1 MSMVNEWSIPG
12 AEGQPILG
20 NTHRPAAG
28 PQGVV
33 LIAHGFKGYKD
44 YGMFPRIA
52 ETLAAE
58 GFIAHRFNFSHSG
71 MTNEIATFAR
81 PDLFEQDTWNKQVFD
96 CRAVI
101 DALAAGTLQGKG
113 LAYAIF
119 GHSRGGA
126 TALLT
131 AGRYADDATFVG
143 PCGIACASAPSTL
156 SNLSP
161 AQHTQLLTEGFLETP
176 SARTGQTLRMSRAF
190 LTEQLAHPAAHDL
203 IALARRITCPVLLL
217 HGTEDPTVP
226 AACSRQLAAAIGA
239 TATVKL
245 IAGGNHVFNTPNPLP
260 ADAESSTQLKELITA
275 LTEFAGSVC

>member
-1 MSMVNEWSIPG
+1 MSMSSQWSIPG

-20 NTHRPAAG
+20 DTNVPAAG
-28 PQGVV
+28 PRGVV

-71 MTNEIATFAR
+71 MTNEISTFAR
-81 PDLFEQDTWNKQVFD
+81 PDLFERDTWNKQVLD

-101 DALAAGTLQGKG
+101 DAVADGTLQGQG
-113 LAYAIF
+113 LAYTIF

-131 AGRYADDATFVG
+131 VGRYADDSAFLG
-143 PCGIACASAPSTL
+143 PCGIACASAPSALNTL
-156 SNLSP
+156 SPS
-161 AQHTQLLTEGFLETP
+161 QRTQLLAEGFLESP
-176 SARTGQTLRMSRAF
+176 SARTGQSLRMSRAF
-190 LTEQLAHPAAHDL
+190 LTEQLADPAAHDL
-203 IALARRITCPVLLL
+203 MTLARRITCPVLLL

-226 AACSRQLAAAIGA
+226 AACSRQLAAAIGP
-239 TATVKL
+239 TASVKL
-245 IAGGNHVFNTPNPLP
+245 IEGGNHVFNTLNPLP
-260 ADAESSTQLKELITA
+260 ADAESSTQLKELLTA